1 MRKGLSFETMKTCL
15 LILFLINFF
24 NVYALKWTARRSPCS
39 LQSVFAIY
47 AIVEIKSN
55 EDFEYYVSKP
65 VEGKEKYA
73 VVDFQK
79 SKCRPCIK
87 VAPLFI
93 ALSETYSENSNF
105 YKVDSD
111 SWPQALSL
119 MRDNGVRSVPTF
131 QIWKDGAKLHSV
143 QGTNLEEIEKFLKE
157 NK

>member
-1 MRKGLSFETMKTCL
+1 MH
-15 LILFLINFF
+15 
-24 NVYALKWTARRSPCS
+24 
-39 LQSVFAIY
+39 AIF

-55 EDFEYYVSKP
+55 EDFEYYISKP

-87 VAPLFI
+87 VAPLFM
-93 ALSETYSENSNF
+93 ALSETYFETANF
-105 YKVDSD
+105 FKVDSD

-119 MRDNGVRSVPTF
+119 MRDHGVRSVPTF
-131 QIWKDGAKLHSV
+131 QIWKDGTKLHSV